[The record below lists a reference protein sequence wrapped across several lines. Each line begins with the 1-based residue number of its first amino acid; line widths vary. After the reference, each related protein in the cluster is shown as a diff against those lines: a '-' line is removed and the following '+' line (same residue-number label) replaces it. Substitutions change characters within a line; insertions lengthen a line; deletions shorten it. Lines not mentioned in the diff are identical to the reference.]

1 MEPSFDIR
9 GNLKP
14 YKKVKLDTQE
24 FRDTFVDSFDE
35 DSTRHDILTIPK
47 TLKRRLQMTLLNG

>member
-14 YKKVKLDTQE
+14 YERIKLDAQE
-24 FRDTFVDSFDE
+24 FKSTFVDSFDE
-35 DSTRHDILTIPK
+35 DSVRYDLFDK
-47 TLKRRLQMTLLNG
+47 YFGLYRKL